1 MAHLARWSLLALCT
15 VGSGVGCIEDPGFS
29 SQDSD
34 GFTPEER
41 AVLAKLG
48 PLGPPDA
55 DPTNQYAD
63 SPQAAAL
70 GQRIFFDKSYSGP
83 LTVGDDGMNGA
94 LGSLGER
101 GRVACAS
108 CHNPSAWFCDT
119 RSVPSATS
127 LGTAWTA
134 RNAPSMVNVAYYKWF
149 GWGGKQDSLWMQGA
163 TSHESKDNTAG
174 NRLQYIH
181 ILFKKY
187 KKDYD
192 ALFPVPLDPALD
204 PTAPDAGRFPASGK
218 PKSLPTD
225 PDGAWEQMAAADQ
238 QIVNTIISN
247 VGKALAAYERRLVS
261 LNAPID
267 RYLQGDAGALT
278 RAMKRGLKLF
288 IGKAACV
295 SCHAGPGFSDN
306 EFHNTGVAQAV
317 GAHVPA
323 TDTGRFED
331 LPKVLS
337 GTFNGASAFSNDP
350 AAGQQKLAGLVA
362 SESDKGRFRTKS
374 LRGVA
379 ETGPYLHNGSLKT
392 LDEVV
397 HFYNLGGA
405 SSGFSG
411 VKDARIVPL
420 NLSAA
425 EEADLVEFLKA
436 LTGEPV
442 PTELRADTSAP

>member
-1 MAHLARWSLLALCT
+1 MAHLARWSLLTLCA
-15 VGSGVGCIEDPGFS
+15 VGSSVGCMEDPGFS
-29 SQDSD
+29 SQDPD
-34 GFTPEER
+34 GFTQEER
-41 AVLAKLG
+41 AAIGKLG

-63 SPQAAAL
+63 SQKAAAL

-83 LTVGDDGMNGA
+83 LTVGDDGTNGA

-101 GRVACAS
+101 GKVACAS
-108 CHNPSAWFCDT
+108 CHNPEAWFCDT

-134 RNAPSMVNVAYYKWF
+134 RNAPSMVNVAYYEWF

-174 NRLQYIH
+174 NRLQYVH
-181 ILFKKY
+181 ILYKKY
-187 KKDYD
+187 QKDYD

-204 PTAPDAGRFPASGK
+204 PNAPDASRFPAAGK

-225 PDGAWEQMAAADQ
+225 PDGAWEQMAEADQ
-238 QIVNTIISN
+238 RIVNTIISN

-267 RYLQGDAGALT
+267 RYIQGSVGALT
-278 RAMKRGLKLF
+278 PAMKRGLKLF

-317 GAHVPA
+317 GAGVA
-323 TDTGRFED
+323 GDQDGRQIVVEVAAQLLDHGQAVVGPLQPQVAQDQPGGRGQRHQLGQQAVQAGGEFD
-331 LPKVLS
+331 
-337 GTFNGASAFSNDP
+337 AA
-350 AAGQQKLAGLVA
+350 AAGDDRADLG
-362 SESDKGRFRTKS
+362 
-374 LRGVA
+374 RGVRA
-379 ETGPYLHNGSLKT
+379 E
-392 LDEVV
+392 
-397 HFYNLGGA
+397 A
-405 SSGFSG
+405 SCGESRLRNPCG
-411 VKDARIVPL
+411 VLA
-420 NLSAA
+420 
-425 EEADLVEFLKA
+425 
-436 LTGEPV
+436 
-442 PTELRADTSAP
+442 